1 MLGSRKVLEVEIFM
15 DMTCCSAPWAAV
27 AHVFCLFVLFLAYAE
42 CERKV
47 ACSQALQVLMGVL
60 HTPVLLGE

>member
-15 DMTCCSAPWAAV
+15 DMTCCSASWAAV
-27 AHVFCLFVLFLAYAE
+27 AHAFCLSVLFLAHAG

-47 ACSQALQVLMGVL
+47 TRSQALQV
-60 HTPVLLGE
+60 